1 MNKLADDTV
10 VPLHAWGARR
20 RLGKTVGAAFGH
32 VSDRARNDL

>member
-1 MNKLADDTV
+1 MNNLADDTV

-32 VSDRARNDL
+32 LSDRARNDL